1 MGAEYKIPLET
12 QSSVMITGH
21 GARSITGVEVGLD
34 PLTVS
39 EKQLEAIPGIGKKSA
54 WALVSAR
61 AKLRSKSKEV
71 ELEPWLEKADVPL
84 TETVRNIFG

>member
-1 MGAEYKIPLET
+1 
-12 QSSVMITGH
+12 MITGH

-34 PLTVS
+34 PMTVS

-54 WALVSAR
+54 WSLVGAR
-61 AKLRSKSKEV
+61 AKLRSKGKSV
-71 ELEPWLEKADVPL
+71 ELETWLNKAGVPL